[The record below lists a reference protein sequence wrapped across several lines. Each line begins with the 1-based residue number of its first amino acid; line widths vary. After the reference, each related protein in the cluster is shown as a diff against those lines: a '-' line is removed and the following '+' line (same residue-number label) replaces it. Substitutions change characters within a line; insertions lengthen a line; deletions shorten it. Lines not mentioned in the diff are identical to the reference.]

1 MTRPMFYEFRPQSPI
16 TSPRGTTLTC
26 KNWDSEAALRMLMNT
41 FATLAKKVFNTDT
54 LKGKFVLTAGM
65 GGMSSA
71 QPLAVTMNEGVVLCV
86 EVRKER
92 IEKKIKEGYCDRMTD
107 NLEEAL
113 QWVADAKSRQ
123 MPLSVGL
130 VGKAAVIHPELVKRN
145 ITPDIVTD
153 QTPAHDLMSY
163 VPVGDV
169 KELDNLREKNKRV
182 YKEKVLDAVVDHVN
196 AILAMQ
202 RNGAVCFDYGNN
214 LRSQAE
220 TAGVSMRDSDG
231 RYWYPGFVPSFIR
244 PLFCQG
250 KGPFRWAALSCDVA
264 DIEKIDEAVLNNFP
278 EDTSLIR

>member
-1 MTRPMFYEFRPQSPI
+1 M
-16 TSPRGTTLTC
+16 
-26 KNWDSEAALRMLMNT
+26 
-41 FATLAKKVFNTDT
+41 
-54 LKGKFVLTAGM
+54 
-65 GGMSSA
+65 
-71 QPLAVTMNEGVVLCV
+71 
-86 EVRKER
+86 
-92 IEKKIKEGYCDRMTD
+92 
-107 NLEEAL
+107 
-113 QWVADAKSRQ
+113 
-123 MPLSVGL
+123 GL
-130 VGKAAVIHPELVKRN
+130 VGNAAVIHPELVKRN

-182 YKEKVLDAVVDHVN
+182 YKEKVLDAIVDHVN

-231 RYWYPGFVPSFIR
+231 HYWYPGFVPAFIR

-250 KGPFRWAALSCDVA
+250 KGLFGGLHCRVMWQILR
-264 DIEKIDEAVLNNFP
+264 K
-278 EDTSLIR
+278 